1 MKKALDPGRQAFSDL
16 VKYAI
21 KRIPRGRL
29 ATYGQIARLAGNPR
43 AVRAV
48 VWILHSSSGKHGLPW
63 HRVINSR
70 GVIALRPGTGFE
82 EQVIRLVD
90 EGVRVGRGGEV
101 DLNKYQWKP

>member
-1 MKKALDPGRQAFSDL
+1 MIRGTSFSDA
-16 VKYAI
+16 VKAAI
-21 KRIPRGRL
+21 KHIPRGRV

-48 VWILHSSSGKHGLPW
+48 VWILHSSSAKHRLPW

-90 EGVRVGRGGEV
+90 EGVRVGKRGEV
-101 DLNKYQWKP
+101 DLKKYQWKP